1 MLKLSDKSICKPHNI
16 IFKSCLMQGIFKS
29 QWKKGNVVPIH
40 KKNDKQCVK
49 NCRPVSLHSIC
60 SKFFKYIIYNTI
72 FTYFIENN
80 LIFKNQSGFKP
91 SDSCISQLVAITHK
105 I

>member
-49 NCRPVSLHSIC
+49 NCRPLSLFTQSVVNF
-60 SKFFKYIIYNTI
+60 SNTL
-72 FTYFIENN
+72 FTTQYSHI
-80 LIFKNQSGFKP
+80 L
-91 SDSCISQLVAITHK
+91 
-105 I
+105 